1 MQATKQVTRYIAALF
16 VVGLIATFI
25 ANASPAASSATART
39 RTRTRPSPSAV
50 TVTGHVHATNG
61 TQTLANLAVKIDDSR
76 TSTDADGTF
85 SARLPP
91 SSPVRL
97 RLTGGIIPRE
107 LSVAA
112 GAAGDVEVDAIPLS
126 SGFDLGFYR
135 QLVRNGFDAPAHLE
149 ALRRWKIDPRIY
161 LRTVDDAGTAID
173 LKTLDSTEATIRE
186 TIPMW
191 TAGTFKAALIERG
204 TEERVGWDAW
214 ITVRWPSVAGPEGI
228 CGSAD
233 VGRPGGEIRLYY
245 KSNCSCPS
253 GPQVRPRTVRHEI
266 GHAMGFWHTDSPTD
280 LMAGIGVAG
289 CDQRPSPRELAHAA
303 IAYHRPVG
311 NLDPDTDPDL
321 VPSASVSPA
330 RDVP

>member
-1 MQATKQVTRYIAALF
+1 MHFTTQATTQVTRYIAALF
-16 VVGLIATFI
+16 VVGLMATFI
-25 ANASPAASSATART
+25 ASASPAASSATART
-39 RTRTRPSPSAV
+39 RPIPRPV
-50 TVTGHVHATNG
+50 TLTGHVLATNG
-61 TQTLANLAVKIDDSR
+61 TRALANLAVAIDDQT
-76 TSTDADGTF
+76 TSTDADGAF

-91 SSPVRL
+91 ASPVRL
-97 RLTGGIIPRE
+97 RLTGGIVPRE

-126 SGFDLGFYR
+126 SGFDLAFYR

-173 LKTLDSTEATIRE
+173 QKTLDSTETTIRE

-191 TAGTFKAALIERG
+191 TAGTLKAFTIERG

-233 VGRPGGEIRLYY
+233 VGRSGGEIRLYY

-289 CDQRPSPRELAHAA
+289 CDQQPSPRELAHAA

-311 NLDPDTDPDL
+311 NLDPDTDPDS
-321 VPSASVSPA
+321 VPSVSPA
-330 RDVP
+330 RVP

>member
-1 MQATKQVTRYIAALF
+1 MRTMQATTQVTRYIAALF

-25 ANASPAASSATART
+25 ASASPAASSPAT
-39 RTRTRPSPSAV
+39 RTRTRPSPTAV
-50 TVTGHVHATNG
+50 TVTGHVQATNG
-61 TQTLANLAVKIDDSR
+61 TRALANLSVAIDDQT

-91 SSPVRL
+91 ASPMRL
-97 RLTGGIIPRE
+97 RLTGGIVPRE

-126 SGFDLGFYR
+126 SGFDLAFYR

-173 LKTLDSTEATIRE
+173 EKTLDSTEATIRE
-186 TIPMW
+186 TIPLW

-204 TEERVGWDAW
+204 TDERVGWDAW
-214 ITVRWPSVAGPEGI
+214 ITVRWPSVAGPAGI

-253 GPQVRPRTVRHEI
+253 GPQVRPRTVRHEV

-280 LMAGIGVAG
+280 LMAGVGVAG
-289 CDQRPSPRELAHAA
+289 CDQQPSPRELAHAA
-303 IAYHRPVG
+303 IAYHRPIG
-311 NLDPDTDPDL
+311 NVDPDTDPDS
-321 VPSASVSPA
+321 VRTSVSTA

>member
-1 MQATKQVTRYIAALF
+1 MHVTTQGTRYIAALF
-16 VVGLIATFI
+16 VVGLMATFI
-25 ANASPAASSATART
+25 ANASPAASGATART
-39 RTRTRPSPSAV
+39 RPTPRAV
-50 TVTGHVHATNG
+50 TVTGHVQATNG
-61 TQTLANLAVKIDDSR
+61 TRALANLAVAIDDQT

-85 SARLPP
+85 SARIPP
-91 SSPVRL
+91 ASPVRL
-97 RLTGGIIPRE
+97 RLTGGIVPRE

-126 SGFDLGFYR
+126 SDFDLKFYR
-135 QLVRNGFDAPAHLE
+135 QLVRNGFDAPTHLE

-173 LKTLDSTEATIRE
+173 QKTLDSTEATIRE

-191 TAGTFKAALIERG
+191 TAGTLKAFTVERG
-204 TEERVGWDAW
+204 TEDRVTWDAW

-245 KSNCSCPS
+245 KSPSCSCPA
-253 GPQVRPRTVRHEI
+253 GPQVRPRTVRHEV

-289 CDQRPSPRELAHAA
+289 CDQRPSARELAHAA

-311 NLDPDTDPDL
+311 NLDPDTDPDSVR
-321 VPSASVSPA
+321 VPSATVSPA

>member
-1 MQATKQVTRYIAALF
+1 M
-16 VVGLIATFI
+16 ATFI
-25 ANASPAASSATART
+25 ANASPAASAATART
-39 RTRTRPSPSAV
+39 RPIPRAV
-50 TVTGHVHATNG
+50 TVKGHVLATNG
-61 TQTLANLAVKIDDSR
+61 TRALANLAVAIDDQT
-76 TSTDADGTF
+76 TSTDADGAF

-91 SSPVRL
+91 ASPVRL
-97 RLTGGIIPRE
+97 RLTGAIVPRE

-126 SGFDLGFYR
+126 SGFDLAFYR

-173 LKTLDSTEATIRE
+173 QKTLDSTETTIRE

-191 TAGTFKAALIERG
+191 TAGTLKAFTIERG

-214 ITVRWPSVAGPEGI
+214 VTVRWPSVAGPEGI

-233 VGRPGGEIRLYY
+233 VGRSGGEIRLYY

-280 LMAGIGVAG
+280 VMAGIGVAG
-289 CDQRPSPRELAHAA
+289 CDQQPSPRELAHAA

-311 NLDPDTDPDL
+311 NLDPDTDPDS

-330 RDVP
+330 RVP

>member
-1 MQATKQVTRYIAALF
+1 MPPEVGIERIVEEGGPLDDL
-16 VVGLIATFI
+16 VV
-25 ANASPAASSATART
+25 
-39 RTRTRPSPSAV
+39 V
-50 TVTGHVHATNG
+50 
-61 TQTLANLAVKIDDSR
+61 
-76 TSTDADGTF
+76 
-85 SARLPP
+85 
-91 SSPVRL
+91 
-97 RLTGGIIPRE
+97 
-107 LSVAA
+107 
-112 GAAGDVEVDAIPLS
+112 AGDLGEPLADRPQA
-126 SGFDLGFYR
+126 GGLGRRPDLGGK
-135 QLVRNGFDAPAHLE
+135 VRP
-149 ALRRWKIDPRIY
+149 
-161 LRTVDDAGTAID
+161 VDDAGAAID
-173 LKTLDSTEATIRE
+173 EKTLDSTEATIRE

-191 TAGTFKAALIERG
+191 TAGTLKAFTIERG

-253 GPQVRPRTVRHEI
+253 GPQVRPRTVRHEV

-311 NLDPDTDPDL
+311 NLDPDTDPDS
-321 VPSASVSPA
+321 VPSVSVSPV